1 MLANC
6 LPGMRVRWAGPVSGC
21 VLSFLMFWLR
31 VKLAAHAVLTI
42 DCLRF
47 LCALPPRPF
56 PLALPHQ
63 GQRPRRGG
71 FSWEELHRLSQ
82 ETPWS
87 SWVNA
92 VLDQHD
98 KGELLGG
105 SVHAQTKADRWGQG
119 CRPSPKLP
127 PLPSGHPLCPLIPP
141 HRLPPPAYPPPPP
154 HLPQAHVNGCSAVRV
169 EPLPLPHCL
178 PPPPLAPPLLPG
190 ACRWMRCGSS
200 RARSCPPC
208 RTAPASSLMTRW
220 GPRETG
226 RDGAGQGR
234 AGQGGADVRAG
245 KCGMSGT
252 IP

>member
-141 HRLPPPAYPPPPP
+141 HRLPPPAYPPP
-154 HLPQAHVNGCSAVRV
+154 R
-169 EPLPLPHCL
+169 
-178 PPPPLAPPLLPG
+178 PLLPG
-190 ACRWMRCGSS
+190 ACQWMRCGSS

-208 RTAPASSLMTRW
+208 RTAPASSRTTRW
-220 GPRETG
+220 GLRETG

-234 AGQGGADVRAG
+234 DKWGRGGQTSGRVNAGCRGPSPERHAVGRDRLGWGRHCRPGCQR
-245 KCGMSGT
+245 
-252 IP
+252 